1 LAAAVLRLRHDG
13 SVKVG
18 VIDVGS
24 NTVRLL
30 VAEPSGTGV
39 RRVREERALLSLGA
53 EIERRGKLPSRKIDE
68 TATEVARFG
77 RLARSAGAVEV
88 SVLITSPGRQ
98 AKNGEEFA
106 ARIAKSAGATVRL
119 LSAQDEGRMAYA
131 GALAQA
137 GPLDGVVAVCD
148 VGGGS
153 SQISIGT
160 DPIWPTWIRS
170 VDVGSLRLT
179 QRFMTT
185 DPPRLDERRS
195 AAAEARAVIG
205 SLVPPRPHTA
215 FATGGTARAVSKIA
229 GRVLD
234 GEALERALYEVGET
248 PIKVIVRR
256 YGIPDWRAR
265 LLTAGT
271 LLLRE
276 SHLLLGVPLEV
287 ARGGLREGAALE
299 LLQRAAAVA

>member
-170 VDVGSLRLT
+170 VDVGSLRL
-179 QRFMTT
+179 
-185 DPPRLDERRS
+185 DERRS